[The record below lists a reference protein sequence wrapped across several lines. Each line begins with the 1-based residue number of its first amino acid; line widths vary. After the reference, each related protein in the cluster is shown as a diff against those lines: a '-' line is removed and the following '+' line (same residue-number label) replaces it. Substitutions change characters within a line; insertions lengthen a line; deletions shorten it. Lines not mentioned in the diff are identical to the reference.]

1 MKSCED
7 LVGILLI
14 GLHDA
19 SLAKKRHNDLNDY
32 YVNRIETKMERLNVL
47 LKRLCKNIQSNAI
60 FAVHDYDEIKIDLKN

>member
-32 YVNRIETKMERLNVL
+32 YVNRIETKTERLNVL
-47 LKRLCKNIQSNAI
+47 LKTVMQKYS
-60 FAVHDYDEIKIDLKN
+60 K